1 MLMSLCGVVQR
12 PGCWVGNIYIFT
24 STGDHQL
31 FPRNACTNLGPTA
44 PSHPHHSLSV
54 RFLKFCHLSYYTICS
69 FTQRTTLSILGS
81 LGTRVPHTTVFCDS
95 YTWLMIGITQGALKM
110 QMTLSHLDL
119 FWCWVGSLA
128 FIKVFHIIWL
138 DGRKHCS
145 ELGHLWT
152 MTHLFCFVFKRNEAL
167 NLK

>member
-1 MLMSLCGVVQR
+1 MLMSLCGAVQR

-31 FPRNACTNLGPTA
+31 FPRSACTNLGPTA

-81 LGTRVPHTTVFCDS
+81 LGTQCSTHHCVLWLLHLADDRNYPGSVKNADDFVPSGPVLLLGWFLGIHKGFSHHLAWWEKTPLRAWAPVDYDS
-95 YTWLMIGITQGALKM
+95 
-110 QMTLSHLDL
+110 S
-119 FWCWVGSLA
+119 F
-128 FIKVFHIIWL
+128 
-138 DGRKHCS
+138 
-145 ELGHLWT
+145 
-152 MTHLFCFVFKRNEAL
+152 LFCF
-167 NLK
+167 